1 MLNKLNRRKH
11 RLLIGVIAGLTFVLS
26 GLSVGMVVHADD
38 QEDLPSLAV
47 TETDTDSLPAVNDG
61 ADAYND
67 GDVENNHSALPSF
80 SNSRNSSARISL
92 GCPPSIPPILD

>member
-80 SNSRNSSARISL
+80 PTPASALPESALDVPPLNSHQS
-92 GCPPSIPPILD
+92 